1 MDNREYI
8 IKHRH
13 EDVRRLAL
21 GRAEQGVDMP
31 FCLRQ
36 IEAWQKACTKLPR
49 WAETDDILFPPRIN
63 MEQCSSQATAEY
75 KRDLILRLLPEHRS
89 SMADLT
95 GGFGVDFSFLSPLFD
110 KAVYVERDADLCQIA
125 SHNMPLLGASHA
137 QVICA
142 DAEHFLEDASPQ
154 DLLFLDPARRDDS
167 GRKVVALHDCSPDVG
182 ALSPRL
188 LSLARVV
195 VVKLSPMLDIEMALQ
210 SLPSVCEV
218 HTVSVD
224 GECRELLLVL
234 SASASSLTY
243 HCVNLGRHPQFFIT
257 AERHAQPRM
266 AHALDR
272 YLYEPNASILKAGVQ
287 DALCQTY
294 GMGKLH
300 PFSHLFTSGELCKDF
315 PGRHFLV
322 EDFTTCGKREIRSF
336 LKDVPQA
343 NLSVRNFPSTVA
355 QLRKQWRVAEGG
367 EIYLFATTLSDDT
380 HVLVRC
386 RKV

>member
-95 GGFGVDFSFLSPLFD
+95 GGFGVDFSFLSPLFE

-142 DAEHFLEDASPQ
+142 DAEHFLEDASQ
-154 DLLFLDPARRDDS
+154 QGLLFLDPARRDDS

-188 LSLARVV
+188 LS
-195 VVKLSPMLDIEMALQ
+195 
-210 SLPSVCEV
+210 
-218 HTVSVD
+218 
-224 GECRELLLVL
+224 
-234 SASASSLTY
+234 
-243 HCVNLGRHPQFFIT
+243 
-257 AERHAQPRM
+257 
-266 AHALDR
+266 
-272 YLYEPNASILKAGVQ
+272 
-287 DALCQTY
+287 
-294 GMGKLH
+294 
-300 PFSHLFTSGELCKDF
+300 
-315 PGRHFLV
+315 
-322 EDFTTCGKREIRSF
+322 
-336 LKDVPQA
+336 
-343 NLSVRNFPSTVA
+343 
-355 QLRKQWRVAEGG
+355 
-367 EIYLFATTLSDDT
+367 
-380 HVLVRC
+380 
-386 RKV
+386 